1 VEFNIDIDPTSL
13 ATRIVSV
20 REQIARE
27 WVTDLSTLA
36 MANEK
41 ILKSYYDKSATG
53 RSEEECAPYDES
65 ENCVPRAEDLIAPY
79 SDNKD
84 RVARN
89 DAYDRTA
96 MMMLSNSMDSDGIGS
111 SPHRKGN
118 FDLMDLLVTQESIH
132 RVLRKYR
139 EMRSEREVS
148 FAWLREFYVKRVT
161 THFDGDQ
168 RYGRADDFLDE
179 VLLSP
184 PVMREVGRN
193 VELVDPQRIAEDI
206 INKRSEV
213 YQEWKEIVTTIP
225 QEHTGLRKALL
236 NKHMGRYAQPKTD
249 TEASGSPGG
258 GFE

>member
-13 ATRIVSV
+13 ASRIVSV

-27 WVTDLSTLA
+27 WVTDLNTLA
-36 MANEK
+36 NANEM
-41 ILKSYYDKSATG
+41 ILKSYYDKSSTG

-65 ENCVPRAEDLIAPY
+65 DDCVPSAKDLVTPY
-79 SDNKD
+79 SDNVD

-111 SPHRKGN
+111 SSFRKGN
-118 FDLMDLLVTQESIH
+118 FDLLDLLVTQESVH
-132 RVLRKYR
+132 RVLRKYQ

-148 FAWLREFYVKRVT
+148 YSWLREFYVKRVT

-179 VLLSP
+179 VLSSS

-206 INKRSEV
+206 ISKRSEV

-236 NKHMGRYAQPKTD
+236 DKQMGRYAQPKT
-249 TEASGSPGG
+249 EAEVSGSNGV

>member
-1 VEFNIDIDPTSL
+1 VEFDIDIDPPSL

-27 WVTDLSTLA
+27 WVTDLNTLA
-36 MANEK
+36 TANEM
-41 ILKSYYDKSATG
+41 ILKSYHDKSATG
-53 RSEEECAPYDES
+53 RSEEECAPFDES
-65 ENCVPRAEDLIAPY
+65 EDCVPSAKDLVTPY
-79 SDNKD
+79 SDNVD
-84 RVARN
+84 RVASN

-96 MMMLSNSMDSDGIGS
+96 MTMLSNSMDSDGRGS

-118 FDLMDLLVTQESIH
+118 FDLLDLLVTQESVH

-139 EMRSEREVS
+139 EMKSEREVS
-148 FAWLREFYVKRVT
+148 LAWLREFYVKRVT

-179 VLLSP
+179 VLSSA

-206 INKRSEV
+206 ISMRSEI

-225 QEHTGLRKALL
+225 EEHTGLRKALL
-236 NKHMGRYAQPKTD
+236 AKHMAKYAQPQV
-249 TEASGSPGG
+249 SGSNGG

>member
-1 VEFNIDIDPTSL
+1 VEFDIDIDPTSL

-27 WVTDLSTLA
+27 WVTDLKTFSIANDLILA
-36 MANEK
+36 
-41 ILKSYYDKSATG
+41 SYNAKTSTG
-53 RSEEECAPYDES
+53 RSSEECATFDVADD
-65 ENCVPRAEDLIAPY
+65 CVRTEDLLAPY
-79 SDNKD
+79 SDSAG
-84 RVARN
+84 RIM
-89 DAYDRTA
+89 AYDRTA
-96 MMMLSNSMDSDGIGS
+96 MTMLSNSMGSDS

-118 FDLMDLLVTQESIH
+118 FDLIALLVTQESVH

-139 EMRSEREVS
+139 EMNSKREVS

-179 VLLSP
+179 VLSSS

-206 INKRSEV
+206 IIMRSEV
-213 YQEWKEIVTTIP
+213 AKEWKEIVTTIP
-225 QEHTGLRKALL
+225 EEHTGLRKALYA
-236 NKHMGRYAQPKTD
+236 KHMARYDTQPKT
-249 TEASGSPGG
+249 EKAAPG

>member
-27 WVTDLSTLA
+27 WVTDLNTLA
-36 MANEK
+36 NANEM
-41 ILKSYYDKSATG
+41 ILTSYHAKSSTG
-53 RSEEECAPYDES
+53 RSEECADFEES
-65 ENCVPRAEDLIAPY
+65 DDCIRTEDLVAPY
-79 SDNKD
+79 SDNG
-84 RVARN
+84 RIG
-89 DAYDRTA
+89 AYDRTA
-96 MMMLSNSMDSDGIGS
+96 MMMLSNSMDSDGRGS

-118 FDLMDLLVTQESIH
+118 FDLMDLLLTQESVH

-139 EMRSEREVS
+139 EMKSEREVS

-168 RYGRADDFLDE
+168 RYGRADDFMDE
-179 VLLSP
+179 VLTSP

-193 VELVDPQRIAEDI
+193 VELVDTQRIAEDI
-206 INKRSEV
+206 ISMRSKV
-213 YQEWKEIVTTIP
+213 AKEWKEIVTTVP
-225 QEHTGLRKALL
+225 EEHTGLRKALL
-236 NKHMGRYAQPKTD
+236 AKHMGRYAQPKT
-249 TEASGSPGG
+249 EKESAGG

>member
-27 WVTDLSTLA
+27 WVTDLNTFA
-36 MANEK
+36 IANEM
-41 ILKSYYDKSATG
+41 ILASYHDKSTTG
-53 RSEEECAPYDES
+53 RSEECADFDASDDCIPT
-65 ENCVPRAEDLIAPY
+65 EDLVAPY
-79 SDNKD
+79 SDNAYNVG
-84 RVARN
+84 RIN
-89 DAYDRTA
+89 AYDRIA
-96 MMMLSNSMDSDGIGS
+96 MMMVSNSMDSDGKGS

-118 FDLMDLLVTQESIH
+118 FDLIALLVTQESVH

-168 RYGRADDFLDE
+168 RYGRSDDFMDE
-179 VLLSP
+179 VLSSS

-206 INKRSEV
+206 ISMRSAV
-213 YQEWKEIVTTIP
+213 AKEWKEIVTTIP
-225 QEHTGLRKALL
+225 EEHTGLRKALYS
-236 NKHMGRYAQPKTD
+236 KHMERYSQPKTEKEV
-249 TEASGSPGG
+249 TG